1 MLPGVGERRIAGLLG
16 DPRSLA
22 LYLGAWLPIGLLL
35 AGAFAWVQPGGWG
48 ESLAV
53 VLPLVLVYAFQCLSA
68 WWVARSVPLPETSLG
83 RAFGTA
89 LVASGVASLAWL
101 ALGYAWTV
109 LLANYP
115 AFGLAHTRYR
125 AAIAFFFVVGALLY
139 ALAILAQALFV
150 SYERSRSAERR
161 ALELQVLAR
170 DAELRSLKAQ
180 LDPHFLF
187 NSLNSVSALVGSD
200 PGAARRMCLLLAGF
214 FRKSL
219 GLGTREA
226 ISLSEELYLAET
238 YLAIEEVRF
247 GRRLQV
253 AIEVAEDTLT
263 LAVPPLVLQPLVEN
277 AVHHGIAQLID
288 GGTVRVGASRFGNRL
303 ALTVQNPWDAE
314 TPGPAGTGLGLANV
328 RARVAAL
335 FGGEGAVEVERTA
348 ETFLVRVLLPLR
360 PATGA
365 T

>member
-1 MLPGVGERRIAGLLG
+1 MHPLLS
-16 DPRSLA
+16 DPRRLA
-22 LYLGAWLPIGLLL
+22 LYLGAWLPAGLLL
-35 AGAFAWVQPGGWG
+35 AVAFALVQPGGWS

-53 VLPLVLVYAFQCLSA
+53 VLPLTLVYAFQCLSA
-68 WWVARSVPLPETSLG
+68 WWVARSVALPEAALG
-83 RAFGTA
+83 RSIVSASVAAGVSS
-89 LVASGVASLAWL
+89 LVWL
-101 ALGYAWTV
+101 ALGYGWTA
-109 LLANYP
+109 LLAGSAP
-115 AFGLAHTRYR
+115 FALAHLRYR

-139 ALAILAQALFV
+139 ALALLAQALFV
-150 SYERSRSAERR
+150 SYQRSQTAERR

-200 PGAARRMCLLLAGF
+200 PSAARRMCLLLAGF

-226 ISLSEELYLAET
+226 ISLSEELFLAET

-288 GGTVRVGASRFGNRL
+288 GGTVRVGARRLGSQL
-303 ALTVQNPWDAE
+303 ALSVENPCDVDH
-314 TPGPAGTGLGLANV
+314 PGPRGTGLGLANV
-328 RARVAAL
+328 RGRVTAL
-335 FGGEGAVEVERTA
+335 FGAEGAVEIERDDQR
-348 ETFLVRVLLPLR
+348 FLVRVLLPVR
-360 PATGA
+360 AATAA

>member
-1 MLPGVGERRIAGLLG
+1 MHPLLTDFRR
-16 DPRSLA
+16 LA
-22 LYLGAWLPIGLLL
+22 LYLGAWLPAGLLL
-35 AGAFAWVQPGGWG
+35 AVAFALVQPGGWV

-53 VLPLVLVYAFQCLSA
+53 VLPLTLIYAFQCLSA
-68 WWVARSVPLPETSLG
+68 WWVARSVPLPETPLG
-83 RAFGTA
+83 SALVRA
-89 LVASGVASLAWL
+89 LVAAGVSSLIWL
-101 ALGYAWTV
+101 ALGFAWTA
-109 LLANYP
+109 LLSGSASF
-115 AFGLAHTRYR
+115 ALAHSRFR

-139 ALAILAQALFV
+139 ALALLAQALFV
-150 SYERSRSAERR
+150 SYERSRAAERR

-187 NSLNSVSALVGSD
+187 NSLNSVSALVTTD
-200 PGAARRMCLLLAGF
+200 PSAARRMCLLLAGF

-219 GLGTREA
+219 GLGLRES
-226 ISLSEELYLAET
+226 ISLAEELYLAET

-253 AIEVAEDTLT
+253 VIEVAEDAMT

-288 GGTVRVGASRFGNRL
+288 GGTVRVGARRL
-303 ALTVQNPWDAE
+303 GSQLVLTVENPCDPDN
-314 TPGPAGTGLGLANV
+314 PGPAGTGVGLANV
-328 RARVAAL
+328 RSRVSAL
-335 FGGEGAVEVERTA
+335 FGGEGGVEVERSD
-348 ETFLVRVLLPLR
+348 ERFLVRVLVPLR